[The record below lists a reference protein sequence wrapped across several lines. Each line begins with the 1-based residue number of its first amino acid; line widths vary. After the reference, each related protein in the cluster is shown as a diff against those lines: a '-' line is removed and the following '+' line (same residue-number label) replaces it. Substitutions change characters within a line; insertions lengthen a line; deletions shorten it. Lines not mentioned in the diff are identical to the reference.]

1 MLASIGLVVI
11 SANENFKFKQKCMVL
26 LMNIMPL
33 QNKAHDA
40 SRFLKAISNKHRL
53 LILCNLVDSE
63 RSVGELEEIVGLSQS
78 ALSQHLARLRKEDV
92 VKTRREAQTIYYSLQ
107 DENVVD
113 VLRLLENIFVGD
125 SAKFAEVA

>member
-1 MLASIGLVVI
+1 
-11 SANENFKFKQKCMVL
+11 MVL